1 MPAGFLNAV
10 AVLAAG
16 CALFAAAAYA
26 QPARPGEGVSSDLSS
41 REIAI
46 ESNFSGARIV
56 IFGNID
62 QPREDFFDLGQY
74 NVAVVIR
81 GPELPV
87 ITRKKDRVFG
97 VWVNTDA
104 RAFAK
109 APGFYALLA
118 SQEVSLIARPAVLSA
133 YGIGFDNLTLIPEAV
148 GKAGSPEDSVNFK
161 KALIRLKKSEGLYIY
176 DPEAVTF
183 VGRSLFRATV
193 DLPAN
198 VPVGEYATDV
208 YLIRGGEVLS
218 HSRSTLN
225 IHKAGFERLIYT
237 SAFKYPQ
244 FYGIAAVL
252 VAVFAGLAASA
263 IFRKD

>member
-1 MPAGFLNAV
+1 MRRQTFALVF
-10 AVLAAG
+10 AAS
-16 CALFAAAAYA
+16 CALATAPANAA
-26 QPARPGEGVSSDLSS
+26 PPGEAINSDISS
-41 REIAI
+41 RDIAI

-62 QPREDFFDLGQY
+62 RPRDNFFDLGQY

-81 GPELPV
+81 GPEQPV
-87 ITRKKDRVFG
+87 VTRRKDRVFG
-97 VWVNTDA
+97 MWINQDA

-109 APGFYALLA
+109 VPSFYAVLS
-118 SQEVSLIARPAVLSA
+118 SQEVELIARPAVLSA
-133 YGIGFDNLTLIPEAV
+133 YGIGFDNLSLIPEAV
-148 GKAGSPEDSVNFK
+148 KGEAAPEESARFRE
-161 KALIRLKKSEGLYIY
+161 ALIRLKEAEGLYVS
-176 DPEAVTF
+176 DPKAVTF

-218 HSRSTLN
+218 HNRSTLR

-237 SAFKYPQ
+237 SAYQYPLW
-244 FYGIAAVL
+244 YGIAAVI
-252 VAVFAGLAASA
+252 VAVAAGLAASA
-263 IFRKD
+263 IFRKS

>member
-1 MPAGFLNAV
+1 MRRAYRNSLATLATAFALLAPAGM
-10 AVLAAG
+10 LAA
-16 CALFAAAAYA
+16 
-26 QPARPGEGVSSDLSS
+26 PPGEGVSSDLSS

-56 IFGNID
+56 VFGNID
-62 QPREDFFDLGQY
+62 RPAAEDFDLGQY

-81 GPELPV
+81 GPEQPL
-87 ITRKKDRVFG
+87 ITRRKDRVFG

-109 APGFYALLA
+109 APGFYALLS
-118 SQEVSLIARPAVLSA
+118 SQEVSLVARPAVLSA
-133 YGIGFDNLTLIPEAV
+133 YGIGFENLTLIPEAV
-148 GKAGSPEDSVNFK
+148 RSAASPEESADFK
-161 KALIRLKKSEGLYIY
+161 EALIRLKKAEGLYIY
-176 DPEAVTF
+176 DPKAVTY

-218 HSRSTLN
+218 HNRSTLN
-225 IHKAGFERLIYT
+225 IHKAGFERLIYI
-237 SAFKYPQ
+237 SAFKYPF